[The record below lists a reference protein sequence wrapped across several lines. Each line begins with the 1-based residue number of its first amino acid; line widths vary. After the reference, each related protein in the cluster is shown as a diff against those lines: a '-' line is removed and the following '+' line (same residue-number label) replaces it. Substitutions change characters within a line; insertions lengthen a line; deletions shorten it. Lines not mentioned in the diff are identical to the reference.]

1 MGLQIVSEM
10 QMDSTCENQQ
20 CKHFDYE
27 NNEMCMD
34 NVQRPTPMFGASMG
48 NERLASQAKVLDMTR
63 WAMTSARNL
72 IH

>member
-34 NVQRPTPMFGASMG
+34 NM
-48 NERLASQAKVLDMTR
+48 
-63 WAMTSARNL
+63 
-72 IH
+72 